1 MKNLTLM
8 ASMLLAAGS
17 AFAAVPF
24 QTTTVNDG
32 KFAADTKWYTMQI
45 GSAGLYLNVEAAEAP
60 ISLANAVTLSDSDYW
75 CFTGNET
82 DGFTIYNKAYGPGM
96 ALGAP
101 SNPADSKYG
110 SNGQT
115 AYAEVMPTGVSGY
128 TYLWKMTDSPNIEGS
143 YYVYFADDSNA
154 ALNNRD
160 GKLAFWTSGKDAG
173 SSIRF
178 AALSEVNYDV
188 TDNVWT
194 LQTDPTVTL
203 SSNGATASYSNGVMS
218 LGAGLWSF
226 TMPDDKALDIAR
238 YTTAD
243 GTTVMLDGYP
253 YEGNNPTIQGPVEI
267 ASMSLMLT
275 PKASATP
282 HGQALFRYDT
292 SHPKYGIVYRIP
304 AIGCIESGD
313 HAGRL
318 IAVNDYRYCGGD
330 IGGGRIDLH
339 IAISDDN
346 GATWT
351 RPDDMR
357 GADGKPVA
365 RGTGAAG
372 NVITN
377 LDCGFGD
384 PAIVTDRESGEILVV
399 ACCGRMNFF
408 SSRRANPQ
416 PSARWW
422 SKDGGK
428 TWTEP
433 DYGQWEQIYSLFDDN
448 CKYGYID
455 GQFIGSGRMVQSKR
469 VKVGDYY
476 RIYAVMSGRHA
487 ESGNISNWV
496 LYSDDFG
503 RNWHILGDPMNPAV
517 DSGADEPKCEELPDG
532 SVMLAARGNG
542 GNRNF
547 NIFRYTDI
555 AKAEG
560 SWGQHINT
568 NMGMGGIN
576 ACNGEIM
583 IVPVKDKASGAQ
595 HYLALQS
602 FPYGGGRNNVSIA
615 WKALVEPADYDE
627 PSDFSVW
634 GGRYQV
640 SSMPS
645 AYSTMCLQA
654 DNKVAFLFEEATFN
668 GSNYTEMY
676 YPISIETITGD
687 KFEYCADPDFEVAN
701 RMAREMMQH
710 RVESIKTSDTGY
722 VGTIVSFEPD
732 AALVAIEAFVS
743 DPSIESIASFN
754 SAIASDMASTM
765 KVVEPE
771 VGQYYRFM
779 SAHDGAY
786 NYPTDRF
793 LSVNKSSKTITTLT
807 KTNNTT
813 TIFRL
818 EKSEGSEHFL
828 IYNPSA
834 NAYLPSTHTTIEK
847 EMKAV
852 EAASAAPYRF
862 ESDLTGH
869 TSVVCMTPGNNNYP
883 ALHLKSANGTVVI
896 WTISAG
902 GSKWYMSLAEE
913 PEDSA
918 IEEIGAVVE
927 GDCHLFDLQGRPVAV
942 PSRGSLYITSD
953 KRKIVY

>member
-1 MKNLTLM
+1 MKHFTLM

-24 QTTTVNDG
+24 QTTTVTDG

-45 GSAGLYLNVEAAEAP
+45 GSAGLYFNVEAAESP
-60 ISLANAVTLSDSDYW
+60 ISLANAVTMTDSDYW
-75 CFTGNET
+75 CFTGNES
-82 DGFTIYNKAYGPGM
+82 DGFTIYNKAYGTEM

-101 SNPADSKYG
+101 STPADSKYG
-110 SNGQT
+110 ANGQT
-115 AYAEVMPTGVSGY
+115 AYAEVMPKGAEGY
-128 TYLWKMTDSPNIEGS
+128 SYLWTLNDSPNISGT
-143 YYVYFADDSNA
+143 YYINIAGNDGAV
-154 ALNNRD
+154 LNNRD

-173 SSIRF
+173 SSIRI
-178 AALSEVNYDV
+178 AALAEVDYSVSN
-188 TDNVWT
+188 NVWT
-194 LQTDPTVTL
+194 LQSDPTVTL
-203 SSNGATASYSNGVMS
+203 SSDGATATYANGVMS
-218 LGAGLWSF
+218 LGAGVWSF
-226 TMPDDKALDIAR
+226 TMPAGKALDIAR
-238 YTTAD
+238 YTTKD
-243 GTTVMLDGYP
+243 GNSVTLDGYP

-267 ASMSLMLT
+267 TSMSLMLT
-275 PKASATP
+275 DKAEATP
-282 HGQALFRYDT
+282 HGQAIFRYDT
-292 SHPKYGIVYRIP
+292 RHPKYGIVYRIP
-304 AIGCIESGD
+304 AIGCVETGD

-339 IAISDDN
+339 ISISDDN

-351 RPDDMR
+351 KPDDMR

-384 PAIVTDRESGEILVV
+384 PAIVTDRETGEVLVV

-408 SSRRANPQ
+408 SSRRNNPQ

-469 VKVGDYY
+469 IKVGDYY
-476 RIYAVMSGRHA
+476 RIYAVMSGRNA
-487 ESGNISNWV
+487 EANNISNWV

-503 RNWHILGDPMNPAV
+503 RNWHILGDPMNPAAA
-517 DSGADEPKCEELPDG
+517 SNADEPKCEELPDG
-532 SVMLAARGNG
+532 SVLLAARGNG

-560 SWGQHINT
+560 TWGQHINT
-568 NMGMGGIN
+568 NMGMGGID

-583 IVPVKDKASGAQ
+583 IIPVKDKASGAK

-615 WKALVEPADYDE
+615 WKALVEPQDYDE
-627 PSDFSVW
+627 PSDFANW

-640 SSMPS
+640 STMPS
-645 AYSTMCLQA
+645 GYSTMCLQA

-668 GSNYTEMY
+668 GNNYTEMY

-687 KFEYCADPDFEVAN
+687 KFEYCEDADFEVAN

-710 RVESIKTSDTGY
+710 RVESIKTSETGY
-722 VGTIVSFEPD
+722 VGTIISFEPD
-732 AALVAIEAFVS
+732 AALVAIDAFVA
-743 DPSIESIASFN
+743 DPSMETIASFN

-765 KVVEPE
+765 TVVEPE
-771 VGQYYRFM
+771 DGKYYRFM

-786 NYPTDRF
+786 SYPTDRF
-793 LSVNKSSKTITTLT
+793 LAVSKSTKTISTTT
-807 KTNNTT
+807 KANNTT
-813 TIFRL
+813 TVFRL
-818 EKSEGSEHFL
+818 VKPEGSENFL
-828 IYNPSA
+828 VYNP
-834 NAYLPSTHTTIEK
+834 NADSYLPASHTTIEK

-852 EAASAAPYRF
+852 DAANAAPYYF
-862 ESDLTGH
+862 ESDITGH
-869 TSVVCMTPGNNNYP
+869 TSIVCAAPGNNSYP
-883 ALHLKSANGTVVI
+883 ALHLKSTNGTVVI

-902 GSKWYMSLAEE
+902 GSKWYMSLSEE
-913 PEDSA
+913 PEDSS
-918 IEEIGAVVE
+918 IDEIGTSVADE
-927 GDCHLFDLQGRPVAV
+927 TRLFDLQGRAVAV
-942 PSRGSLYITSD
+942 PARGQLYITSD
-953 KRKIVY
+953 KRKIIY